1 MGKTSLP
8 VVEVLRNGSVESIHR
23 GSIAVV
29 DRNGNRLFFWGDF
42 DFPTI
47 MRSCAK
53 PFQALPLIE
62 SGAADHFGLTDE
74 ELAIATGS
82 ISGQD
87 FQEAAVRSI
96 LKKIGLNEAALQCG
110 THRPFHS
117 PTAKRLEKEGKKA
130 GPLRNS
136 CAGKHAGI
144 LATCVFKNWPL
155 ETYTQLSHPI
165 QRWIFEKVSEFT
177 GVKANQIQISTDGCG
192 LPTFQVPLKNL
203 ALSFA
208 RLTVRDESGISRLM
222 ACACQYPEMVAGENR
237 ICTDLIRTTRGRVF
251 GKIGGEAVYGISLFE
266 RGLGI
271 GIKIEDGSLRGLTP
285 TVVEVLRALGVLTN
299 AEISHLKTYHYPRVI
314 NYRKE
319 VVGKVRPI
327 FDILRK
333 ETQPGGGAATRGM
346 GFGRRSVNDI

>member
-96 LKKIGLNEAALQCG
+96 LKKIGLNESALQCG

-222 ACACQYPEMVAGENR
+222 ACACQYPEMVAGEKGGLRHKPVRERFGDWNQDR
-237 ICTDLIRTTRGRVF
+237 RRKSEGSDADGCRSLESARGANQCGNQSPENLPLPPSHQLPQRGGGEGETDL
-251 GKIGGEAVYGISLFE
+251 
-266 RGLGI
+266 
-271 GIKIEDGSLRGLTP
+271 
-285 TVVEVLRALGVLTN
+285 
-299 AEISHLKTYHYPRVI
+299 
-314 NYRKE
+314 
-319 VVGKVRPI
+319 
-327 FDILRK
+327 
-333 ETQPGGGAATRGM
+333 
-346 GFGRRSVNDI
+346 